1 MLSNLSPEEEQF
13 RQEVRYW
20 LADNLPAGWTTLSRE
35 PTDPTERA
43 EFRLDWERRLA
54 SGGWGA
60 VHWPKEY
67 GGRDASLVEQAIFLE
82 ECALANTPEGLNIV
96 GRNII
101 GPTIMKHGTPEQR
114 ARFLPRIVAGE
125 EVWCQGFSEP
135 EAGSDLASVRTRAE
149 KEGDDFVLNGQKVWT
164 SFAQYAQWIFVLART
179 DANVPK
185 HKGLTFFLLDM
196 QTPGITVR
204 PLVQITGES
213 EFNEVFFDNV
223 KVPAG
228 NILGSLNSGWS
239 VAMTTLFYERGP
251 IEAMARQVRFRRHFQ
266 RILDIACAPRPGG
279 SAMDDGAIRQDIAL
293 LFTEIELMRVNCLRG
308 FAKLRKGEPLGTES
322 AFTKLYWSEM
332 YQRLTELALRVQGDS
347 APAGFFAQER
357 IDTSFQQLFLS
368 SRSATI
374 ASGSSEIQRNIIA
387 ERVLG
392 LPR

>member
-1 MLSNLSPEEEQF
+1 
-13 RQEVRYW
+13 
-20 LADNLPAGWTTLSRE
+20 
-35 PTDPTERA
+35 
-43 EFRLDWERRLA
+43 
-54 SGGWGA
+54 
-60 VHWPKEY
+60 
-67 GGRDASLVEQAIFLE
+67 
-82 ECALANTPEGLNIV
+82 
-96 GRNII
+96 
-101 GPTIMKHGTPEQR
+101 MKHGTPEQR